1 MEGLRTYYPTFEK
14 VIVQLLLYVLLL
26 TPFREA
32 SGTLKLPDRIIGD
45 SLTVYVFLHD
55 ECVISQY
62 FTPELTRLFEK
73 YRLKGVGF
81 VGYFPNPAASPEK
94 MSGFAEAYHL
104 DFPLIQDQNKALA
117 RKFGVTITPE
127 VAVWDHRLDQLIYR
141 GRIDD
146 SYVRVG
152 KRKLHPQ
159 HFDLQEAIDGWLL
172 GQHHTSL
179 VQTQAIGCFISFT
192 D

>member
-1 MEGLRTYYPTFEK
+1 M
-14 VIVQLLLYVLLL
+14 IQILLYLLLL
-26 TPFREA
+26 TPQREV
-32 SGTLKLPDRIIGD
+32 SGLFATPDSTVGD

-73 YRLKGVGF
+73 YRSKGVGF
-81 VGYFPNPAASPEK
+81 VGYFPNAAASHEK
-94 MSGFAEAYHL
+94 MSAFGEAYHL
-104 DFPLIQDQNKALA
+104 DFPLIQDQFKAMA
-117 RKFGVTITPE
+117 RKLGVTITPE
-127 VAVWDHRLDQLIYR
+127 VAVWDHRLDMLIYR

-172 GQHHTSL
+172 GQYHTGL
-179 VQTQAIGCFISFT
+179 VQTQAIGCFINFT

>member
-1 MEGLRTYYPTFEK
+1 MLH
-14 VIVQLLLYVLLL
+14 LLFYLILAN
-26 TPFREA
+26 PFRED
-32 SGTLKLPDRIIGD
+32 SGLSSGQGGNFGD

-55 ECVISQY
+55 ECVITQF
-62 FTPELTRLFEK
+62 FTPELSRLHEK
-73 YRLKGVGF
+73 YQKDKVGF
-81 VGYFPNPAASPEK
+81 VGCFPNTNATPAKMSAFAAS
-94 MSGFAEAYHL
+94 FHI
-104 DFPLIQDQNKALA
+104 DFPLIQDTDKALA

-127 VAVWDHRLDQLIYR
+127 VAVWDHRQDVLVYR

-159 HFDLQEAIDGWLL
+159 HFDLQEAIDDWLT
-172 GQHHTSL
+172 GQIHPSL
-179 VQTQAIGCFISFT
+179 VQTQAIGCFINFT

>member
-1 MEGLRTYYPTFEK
+1 M
-14 VIVQLLLYVLLL
+14 QLILYLVLLI
-26 TPFREA
+26 PFREV
-32 SGTLKLPDRIIGD
+32 SGTSRQSDIVGGD

-55 ECVISQY
+55 ECVISQF
-62 FTPELTRLFEK
+62 FTPELTRLYDK
-73 YRLKGVGF
+73 YRSKGVGF
-81 VGYFPNPAASPEK
+81 IGYFPNPAASTEK

-104 DFPLIQDQNKALA
+104 DFPLAQDLNKAMA
-117 RKFGVTITPE
+117 RKMGVTITPE
-127 VAVWDHRLDQLIYR
+127 VAVWDHRDDQLIYR

-159 HFDLQEAIDGWLL
+159 HFDLQETIDAWLS
-172 GQHHTSL
+172 GQYPQTL
-179 VQTQAIGCFISFT
+179 VQTQAIGCFINFT

>member
-1 MEGLRTYYPTFEK
+1 M
-14 VIVQLLLYVLLL
+14 IQLAFYILLL

-32 SGTLKLPDRIIGD
+32 QGTSRLPDDVLGD
-45 SLTVYVFLHD
+45 SLTVYIFLHD
-55 ECVISQY
+55 ECVISQF
-62 FTPELTRLFEK
+62 FTPELSRLFEK
-73 YRLKGVGF
+73 YRSKGVGF
-81 VGYFPNPAASPEK
+81 IGYFPNPAASPEK

-104 DFPLIQDQNKALA
+104 DFPMLRDQDKALA

-127 VAVWDHRLDQLIYR
+127 VAVWDHKNDQLIYR

-159 HFDLQEAIDGWLL
+159 HFDLEETIEGWLL
-172 GQHHTSL
+172 NPAPMALS
-179 VQTQAIGCFISFT
+179 QTQAIGCFINFT